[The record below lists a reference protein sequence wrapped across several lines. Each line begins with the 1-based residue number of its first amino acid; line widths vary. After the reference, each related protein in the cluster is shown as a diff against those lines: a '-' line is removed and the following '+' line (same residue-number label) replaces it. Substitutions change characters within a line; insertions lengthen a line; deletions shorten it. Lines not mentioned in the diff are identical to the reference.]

1 MKVRIV
7 FLICFAC
14 AGVFSAFAQ
23 SKTVTNMDL
32 EKYRDERVKGEA
44 YLRENYAKMGF
55 SSPEERA
62 KRIEQAA
69 KETAELAER
78 LRSDRLE
85 RERLAAEREAA
96 ERRAASVYDVQ
107 PYTQYS
113 SDYFPYYDYWGGG
126 YYWSGGR
133 RFRRP
138 FRGGFQQQNGYFAG
152 GMFIPTGTPP
162 RPGPAWSVPRVNPR
176 R

>member
-14 AGVFSAFAQ
+14 AAVFSAAAQ

-44 YLRENYAKMGF
+44 HLRENYAKMGF

-62 KRIEQAA
+62 KRNEQSA
-69 KETAELAER
+69 KELSDLAAR
-78 LRSDRLE
+78 LRSERLE
-85 RERLAAEREAA
+85 QERIALEREAA
-96 ERRAASVYDVQ
+96 ERRSAPVYDVL

-113 SDYFPYYDYWGGG
+113 SDYPYYDYWGGG

-133 RFRRP
+133 RVRRP
-138 FRGGFQQQNGYFAG
+138 IRGFQQQNGYFAG
-152 GMFIPTGTPP
+152 GMFIPTGTPG
-162 RPGPAWSVPRVNPR
+162 RPGPSWVGPRVTPR